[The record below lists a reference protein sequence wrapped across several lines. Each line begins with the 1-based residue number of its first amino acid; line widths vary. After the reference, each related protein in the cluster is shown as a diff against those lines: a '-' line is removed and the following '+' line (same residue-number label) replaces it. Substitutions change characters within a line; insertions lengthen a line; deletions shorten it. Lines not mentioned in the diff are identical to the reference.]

1 MYTRFFSLRQAPFS
15 IAPDPRYLFMTD
27 SHREALAHLLY
38 GIGGGGGLVLL
49 TGEIGAGK
57 TTVCRCFL
65 EQVPSNCNVAYIFNP
80 KLTVNELLQSVCDE
94 FHIKLERGDATP
106 ASVKDYV
113 DALTGYLL
121 KTHGEGQNNVLV
133 IDEAQNL
140 SADVLEQLRLLTNLE
155 TSERKLLQI
164 ILIGQPELR
173 TMLERPDLQQLAQ
186 RIIARYHLRPLT
198 EGETASYIQHR
209 LAVAGLESAPPLQ
222 PKLAKYIHR
231 LTKGV
236 PRRIN
241 LLCDRALL
249 GAYAEGKHVVE
260 RRIITKA
267 AEEVFGREQYMRRRE
282 ARPAQWRFATLGLA
296 AGVVLAGAGAAAW
309 TFGGQDGLQTLWRTP
324 ATIAAAPPPAPAAKE
339 SGGAGGAGAVNN
351 NVNAKPDV
359 QQPKPAAEPQPG
371 LLSERDGKPLIA
383 LDNKND
389 MFRQLAGMWDVQL
402 EEGDACEAALKHGL
416 HCFASDSGL
425 AGLRQLD
432 RPAVLTLN
440 DGKGAPYYAMVTGL
454 TDSTATLKYGDRTQS
469 VSLVVLSRYFTGNF
483 ATFWR
488 TPGSQRTVIKP
499 GDQGEDIDRVAAQLA
514 KLSGEPPPAPNQP
527 VDDSTSRRIREF
539 QAAQGLRVDGV
550 IGPVTFMHL
559 SRAAGLNEPRLR
571 QAAAASSSGE

>member
-1 MYTRFFSLRQAPFS
+1 MYTRFFSLKQAPFS

-65 EQVPSNCNVAYIFNP
+65 EQVPANCNVAYIFNP
-80 KLTVNELLQSVCDE
+80 KLTVNELLQSICDE
-94 FHIKLERGDATP
+94 FHIRLERSDAAP

-113 DALTGYLL
+113 DALTSYLL
-121 KTHGEGQNNVLV
+121 KTHAEGQNNVLV

-173 TMLERPDLQQLAQ
+173 TILERPDLQQLAQ

-222 PKLAKYIHR
+222 PRLAKYIHR

-267 AEEVFGREQYMRRRE
+267 AEEVFGREHYMRRRD
-282 ARPAQWRFATLGLA
+282 ARPAQWRFASLGLA
-296 AGVVLAGAGAAAW
+296 AGVLLAGAGAAAW
-309 TFGGQDGLQTLWRTP
+309 TLGGVQGGLQALWKTP
-324 ATIAAAPPPAPAAKE
+324 VVMSAAPPQAPSAKE
-339 SGGAGGAGAVNN
+339 TVTVGSSG
-351 NVNAKPDV
+351 NADV
-359 QQPKPAAEPQPG
+359 VKNTAEQQQPKPAAEPQPG

-389 MFRQLAGMWDVQL
+389 LFRQLASIWGVQL
-402 EEGDACEAALKHGL
+402 EDGDACEAALKQGM

-440 DGKGAPYYAMVTGL
+440 DSKGNSYYAIMTGL
-454 TDSTATLKYGDRTQS
+454 TDSAATLRYGDRTQS
-469 VSLVVLSRYFTGNF
+469 VSLLVLSRYFTGNF
-483 ATFWR
+483 ATYWR
-488 TPGSQRTVIKP
+488 APANQRTVIKP
-499 GDQGEDIDRVAAQLA
+499 GDQGEDIDRIAAQLA

-527 VDDSTSRRIREF
+527 VDDSMSRRIREF

-559 SRAAGLNEPRLR
+559 SRAAGMHEPRLR
-571 QAAAASSSGE
+571 QAASASSSGE